1 MSKGQKDQDEYVV
14 PEFHR
19 DKDLD
24 EDGVSQV
31 IIERFVHYRLPIL
44 LNIREDMEEGKTLSE
59 GELELLARVAQR
71 AHQINKFAH
80 LYPDNKE
87 LVAKVINLF
96 HEITEKALDNELKQS
111 GDGSPRGG

>member
-1 MSKGQKDQDEYVV
+1 MSKGQTDQDEYVV
-14 PEFHR
+14 PKFHR

-44 LNIREDMEEGKTLSE
+44 LEIREQMEEGQTLSE

-71 AHQINKFAH
+71 AHQINNFAH

-87 LVAKVINLF
+87 LVAKVISLF
-96 HEITEKALDNELKQS
+96 HEITDKALENELSQS
-111 GDGSPRGG
+111 GDSSSRGR